1 MNLLRRDQI
10 WFVEKD
16 AEQSTHLYPLL
27 DYRPRKDEALERG
40 YMKGRYGAVPMVGKL
55 SG

>member
-1 MNLLRRDQI
+1 MSVWLNGRR
-10 WFVEKD
+10 
-16 AEQSTHLYPLL
+16 AAC

-40 YMKGRYGAVPMVGKL
+40 YMKGRYGAVPMVGKI